1 METIIKARREKFA
14 ALLASHDIQHALVL
28 NPGREKFNAW
38 LIGREANAEGPAE
51 WGLTPTLPPFNR
63 NNAYIAPAEGEV
75 IRVSVLT
82 PHPTDAAQYPVLE
95 PAQYPEIFGA
105 EKIGIVNPECLK
117 KVLRDKISAY
127 NPNLEYVD
135 ITAELNALKAEKSD
149 EEVDL
154 ARKAAK
160 LMDRAFGTL
169 YLILRDGMSEHQ
181 ASVELRWRLS
191 QLGAAEQDLQNMS
204 VVRLT
209 SAPDGGEAAEEPML
223 YPGRSLHVGDR
234 INITCTSYLPIGAC
248 GALGRCY
255 IMGKASQEA
264 KDYWNLALKAQDV
277 AAAAAKPGATLG
289 EIEKKVNEEVLLPA
303 GVQADHSAWIYGIGC
318 DRYEAPRNVD
328 ATRDMPLTAGMTL
341 VIAPSVKPEGKDA
354 YQCMDVFTVTEA
366 GAVRLSGTSRELVEL
381 F

>member
-1 METIIKARREKFA
+1 MENIIKIRREKFA
-14 ALLASHDIQHALVL
+14 TLLHAKGLQHALIL

-38 LIGREANAEGPAE
+38 LIGREAAAEGPAE

-63 NNAYIAPAEGEV
+63 NNAYIAPAEGDI

-82 PHPTDAAQYPVLE
+82 PHPTDAAQYPILE
-95 PAQYPEIFGA
+95 PTQYPEVFGA
-105 EKIGIVNPECLK
+105 DKIGIVNPECLK
-117 KVLRDKISAY
+117 KSLRDKILAAY
-127 NPNLEYVD
+127 PDLEFVD
-135 ITAELNALKAEKSD
+135 ITAELNCLKAEKSED
-149 EEVDL
+149 EVAL
-154 ARKAAK
+154 AKAAAK
-160 LMDRAFGTL
+160 IMDRAFGTL
-169 YLILRDGMSEHQ
+169 FLILRDGMSEHQ

-191 QLGAAEQDLQNMS
+191 QLGASEQDLQNMS

-209 SAPDGGEAAEEPML
+209 SAPDGGEAAEEPIL

-264 KDYWNLALKAQDV
+264 KDYWALALRAQDV
-277 AAAAAKPGATLG
+277 AAEAAKPGATLA
-289 EIEKKVNEEVLLPA
+289 EIEKKVNEDVLLPA
-303 GVQADHSAWIYGIGC
+303 GVAADHSAWLYGIGC
-318 DRYEAPRNVD
+318 DRFEAPRTVD
-328 ATRDMPLTAGMTL
+328 SSRDMPLRAGMTL
-341 VIAPSVKPEGKDA
+341 VIAPKVIPLGKDP
-354 YQCMDVFTVTEA
+354 YQCMDVFTVTDN